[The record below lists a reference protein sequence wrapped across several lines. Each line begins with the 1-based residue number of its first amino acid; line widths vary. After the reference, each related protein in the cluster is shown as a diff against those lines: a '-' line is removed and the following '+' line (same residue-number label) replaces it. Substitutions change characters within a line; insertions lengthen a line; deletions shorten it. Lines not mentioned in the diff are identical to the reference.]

1 MNKEGISH
9 IPRFKPKI
17 RTRIDESNHKSTKQT
32 TNRHYRGLHRTR
44 PKPQCPHGLACAATC
59 PHGPPS
65 NRASGNRTTEQR
77 QHLKG
82 TRRRPTFLDVT
93 GEALTTSRPF
103 HLHPQARRRAT
114 PQPHG
119 PCANGEQR
127 GWLLCGRRRRAQ
139 QKPLPLSVTNLEWE
153 RRNRRKE
160 WRRKSH
166 RGEVVRLDCENQNG
180 FQLQ

>member
-127 GWLLCGRRRRAQ
+127 GWLLGGPPASATEAFA
-139 QKPLPLSVTNLEWE
+139 SV
-153 RRNRRKE
+153 
-160 WRRKSH
+160 
-166 RGEVVRLDCENQNG
+166 CNQSRMG
-180 FQLQ
+180 TEEQEKGMEEEESQR

>member
-1 MNKEGISH
+1 MDLLALLH
-9 IPRFKPKI
+9 AH
-17 RTRIDESNHKSTKQT
+17 T
-32 TNRHYRGLHRTR
+32 GLHPTGH
-44 PKPQCPHGLACAATC
+44 QG
-59 PHGPPS
+59 
-65 NRASGNRTTEQR
+65 TEQR

-103 HLHPQARRRAT
+103 HLHPQARQRAT

-119 PCANGEQR
+119 PYANGEQR
-127 GWLLCGRRRRAQ
+127 GWLLGGRRRRAQ

>member
-1 MNKEGISH
+1 MDLLALLH
-9 IPRFKPKI
+9 AH
-17 RTRIDESNHKSTKQT
+17 T
-32 TNRHYRGLHRTR
+32 GLHPTGH
-44 PKPQCPHGLACAATC
+44 QG
-59 PHGPPS
+59 
-65 NRASGNRTTEQR
+65 TEQR

-103 HLHPQARRRAT
+103 HLHPQARQRAT

-127 GWLLCGRRRRAQ
+127 GWLLGGRRRRAQ
-139 QKPLPLSVTNLEWE
+139 QKPLPQSVTNLEWE